1 MGAGQTTT
9 TVESASHEACGHE
22 RMCVVCR
29 ERRAPEQLLR
39 LGLKGGLLRF
49 DRKTGKGR
57 SGWLCPDRDCLEKLS
72 APMIGRASRYLNF
85 VFPTISTRSI
95 TSEYVQIRLFWSF
108 SGWLAAP
115 ENYASAWSRSLEG
128 VSVKTANRS

>member
-29 ERRAPEQLLR
+29 KRRAPEQLLR

-49 DRKTGKGR
+49 DRKT
-57 SGWLCPDRDCLEKLS
+57 
-72 APMIGRASRYLNF
+72 
-85 VFPTISTRSI
+85 
-95 TSEYVQIRLFWSF
+95 
-108 SGWLAAP
+108 
-115 ENYASAWSRSLEG
+115 
-128 VSVKTANRS
+128 

>member
-9 TVESASHEACGHE
+9 PVESASHEACGHE

-29 ERRAPEQLLR
+29 KRRAPEQLLR

-49 DRKTGKGR
+49 DRKTEKGR

-72 APMIGRASRYLNF
+72 APMIGRALKAPKFR
-85 VFPTISTRSI
+85 FPTISTRSI
-95 TSEYVQIRLFWSF
+95 TSGVRANQVVLDF
-108 SGWLAAP
+108 GLARRAGKLRGHGVGL
-115 ENYASAWSRSLEG
+115 SRGSQ
-128 VSVKTANRS
+128 